1 MIRIGLGVQMA
12 RFSTER
18 WAALAGLGFVV
29 AYVAAFSMGIEVG
42 PSDREILDYYAD
54 SGHRAREMVAFF
66 LIAAAALCLLLFS
79 HGIRVVVD
87 RAGPA
92 VSSAARV
99 AFAGGLAGSVL
110 ILAGNALSRATAFAA
125 TDAEFELEPNT
136 RRLFENAGFL
146 LFVCGA
152 LAAILLTAG
161 VAVAALRHGVLPRW
175 LGWSSIV
182 TAVLLPLAIA
192 FVGFLVFLLWV
203 LFVSGVLAFRRR
215 DLVPA

>member
-1 MIRIGLGVQMA
+1 MTW
-12 RFSTER
+12 FSTER

-54 SGHRAREMVAFF
+54 SGHRAREVVAFF
-66 LIAAAALCLLLFS
+66 LIAAAALCLVLFS
-79 HGIRVVVD
+79 HGIRVDID
-87 RAGPA
+87 RAGLA

-99 AFAGGLAGSVL
+99 AFAGGLTGSAL

-175 LGWSSIV
+175 LGWASVV
-182 TAVLLPLAIA
+182 TSALLPLAIA
-192 FVGFLVFLLWV
+192 FVGFLIFLLWI
-203 LFVSGVLAFRRR
+203 LLVSGVLAFRQGERA
-215 DLVPA
+215 PA

>member
-1 MIRIGLGVQMA
+1 MTW
-12 RFSTER
+12 FSTER

-42 PSDREILDYYAD
+42 PSDRDILDYYAN
-54 SGHRAREMVAFF
+54 SGHRAREVVAFF
-66 LIAAAALCLLLFS
+66 LIAAAALCLVLFS
-79 HGIRVVVD
+79 HGVRVVID
-87 RAGPA
+87 RAGLG

-99 AFAGGLAGSVL
+99 AFAGGLAGSAL
-110 ILAGNALSRATAFAA
+110 ILAGNAVSRATAFAA

-152 LAAILLTAG
+152 LTAILLTAG

-175 LGWSSIV
+175 LGWASVV
-182 TAVLLPLAIA
+182 TSALLPLAVA
-192 FVGFLVFLLWV
+192 FVGFLIFLLWI
-203 LFVSGVLAFRRR
+203 LLVSGVLAFRQGEGA
-215 DLVPA
+215 PG

>member
-1 MIRIGLGVQMA
+1 MVQTT
-12 RFSTER
+12 RLTTER
-18 WAALAGLGFVV
+18 WAGLAGLGFVV
-29 AYVAAFSMGIEVG
+29 AYVAAFAMGIEVG

-54 SGHRAREMVAFF
+54 SGHRAREVIAFF
-66 LIAAAALCLLLFS
+66 LIAAAALCLMLFS
-79 HGIRVVVD
+79 QGVRVVVD

-99 AFAGGLAGSVL
+99 AFAGGLGASVL
-110 ILAGNALSRATAFAA
+110 ILAGDRLSRATAFSAM
-125 TDAEFELEPNT
+125 DAEFRLEPNT

-161 VAVAALRHGVLPRW
+161 VAVAALRHNVLPRW
-175 LGWSSIV
+175 IGWSSVV
-182 TAVLLPLAIA
+182 TAVLLPLAIG

-203 LFVSGVLAFRRR
+203 LLVSGRLAFRQSGRA
-215 DLVPA
+215 PA